1 MGNYIS
7 QDPIGLSGG
16 DNLYSYVQN
25 PTICIDTFGLSGQR
39 WMGKTKKDGTPYKKP
54 GPKPKGTGEH
64 NAKIEE
70 IINREASKPGITH
83 IGGGSKTE
91 ITINTPNGSKP
102 YRRMDASFQRAD
114 DSIYHINV
122 GRTLNDDNTGIK
134 RERLALEEALDD
146 GHDVSF
152 EGYGRDSDFRKKQKL
167 DTH

>member
-1 MGNYIS
+1 MDYLG
-7 QDPIGLSGG
+7 
-16 DNLYSYVQN
+16 
-25 PTICIDTFGLSGQR
+25 
-39 WMGKTKKDGTPYKKP
+39 KDGWGKQKKM
-54 GPKPKGTGEH
+54 GLHTRNLVPKPKGTRAH

-102 YRRMDASFQRAD
+102 YRRMDTSFQRAD
-114 DSIYHINV
+114 GSIYHINV
-122 GRTLNDDNTGIK
+122 GRTLNDDKTGIK
-134 RERLALEEALDD
+134 RERLALEDDLND

-152 EGYGRDSDFRKKQKL
+152 EGYGRDSNFRKKQKI